1 MTPQFDNTANAF
13 RYRSN
18 ADLKRA
24 KILFSSMGSPT
35 LTRIGMGATKTAMA
49 LGLPVKGLIKG
60 TIYRQ
65 FCGGETI
72 EEAARTAAALTPF
85 GVGVALDYGVEGAST
100 ESAFDAAVPEAVRSV
115 KFAATQP
122 AVPFIAV
129 KVTGYARFGL
139 LEELHERTQALTD
152 RSPIAEISAEK
163 AAEWQRVEARI
174 RTVCEA
180 AAQGDIRVLID
191 AEESWIQHPV
201 DELVDAMMERFNGT
215 RPVVYNTF
223 QHYRHDRLEFLYAS
237 EARAK
242 EKGYILGA
250 KLVRGAYMEKER
262 RRAEERGY
270 VSPIQPDKAAA
281 DRDYDAAVRFC
292 LEHIDHVAPFIGTH
306 NEHSCLEAVRF
317 MEEHG
322 IAANHPHVH
331 LSQLYGM
338 SDNITFNLAA
348 AGYNAVKYLPY
359 GPVKDVIPYLMRRAQ
374 ENTSVAGQTGRE
386 LSLIQKEMRRR
397 RLD

>member
-13 RYRSN
+13 CYRSN

-24 KILFSSMGSPT
+24 KLLFSSMGSPT
-35 LTRIGMGATKTAMA
+35 LTKIGMSATKAAMS
-49 LGLPVKGLIKG
+49 LGLPVKGLIKS

-100 ESAFDAAVPEAVRSV
+100 EAAFDAAVPEFVRAV
-115 KFAATQP
+115 KFAASQP

-129 KVTGYARFGL
+129 KVTGFARFGL
-139 LEELHERTQALTD
+139 LEELHERTAALTD
-152 RSPIAEISAEK
+152 RTPIAEISPEK

-180 AAQGDIRVLID
+180 AAEGDIRVLID
-191 AEESWIQHPV
+191 AEESWIQHPI
-201 DELVDAMMERFNGT
+201 DELVDTMMERFNAT

-223 QHYRHDRLEFLYAS
+223 QHYRHDRLDFLRTS

-270 VSPIQPDKAAA
+270 ASPIQPDKAAA

-292 LEHIDHVAPFIGTH
+292 LDRLDHMAPFIGTH
-306 NEHSCLEAVRF
+306 NEHSCAEAVRY

-322 IAANHPHVH
+322 IPANHSHVH
-331 LSQLYGM
+331 FSQLYGM

-386 LSLIQKEMRRR
+386 LSLINKEMRRR